1 MPTKTPGGSG
11 ASEKFLKQQA
21 ESESSSFP
29 LTATNTLLI
38 APALHQSTAKAH
50 PTPPATRREKR
61 RAKLPYVS
69 IYITYITL
77 HFYPEKRVYRVSWRQ
92 GPAQQHTVHV
102 DLTDRER
109 ERERENGC

>member
-61 RAKLPYVS
+61 RAKHPYVS
-69 IYITYITL
+69 VYIPYNSTGKNGVPSLLET
-77 HFYPEKRVYRVSWRQ
+77 R
-92 GPAQQHTVHV
+92 PAQQHIVHV

>member
-77 HFYPEKRVYRVSWRQ
+77 HFYPEKWCTESP
-92 GPAQQHTVHV
+92 GDKAPPNNT